1 MTRVLAGAEP
11 QPRWMPRRILTVVSA
26 DLDITAGVGA
36 VWMVSR
42 PESARAREHTALLEW
57 HDEQWRYVGG
67 GIGPVDDSPSVD
79 VFEIRGGGGALSLTR
94 SLDPPHSI
102 PAAPWI
108 TCTKIYLGRD
118 VSHLLIGDRRV
129 KTPEQRKLITVWTYP
144 SGSRGA
150 RPTIVAL
157 DGEGAELSRIGPHD
171 SLDTHT
177 WAQLR
182 EEP

>member
-1 MTRVLAGAEP
+1 M
-11 QPRWMPRRILTVVSA
+11 I
-26 DLDITAGVGA
+26 
-36 VWMVSR
+36 
-42 PESARAREHTALLEW
+42 
-57 HDEQWRYVGG
+57 
-67 GIGPVDDSPSVD
+67 
-79 VFEIRGGGGALSLTR
+79 EIRGGGGALSLTCR
-94 SLDPPHSI
+94 LDPSHSMS
-102 PAAPWI
+102 AAPWI

-129 KTPEQRKLITVWTYP
+129 KTPEQRKLITVWTCP
-144 SGSRGA
+144 NGSRGA

-157 DGEGAELSRIGPHD
+157 DGDGTERSRIGPHD